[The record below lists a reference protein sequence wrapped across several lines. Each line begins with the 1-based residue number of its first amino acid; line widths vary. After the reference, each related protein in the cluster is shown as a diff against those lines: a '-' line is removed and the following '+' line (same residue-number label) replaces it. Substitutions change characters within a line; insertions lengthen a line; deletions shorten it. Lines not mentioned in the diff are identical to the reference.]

1 MKQRINQLVS
11 IIQKASDIHVVTHI
25 DADGITAG
33 AIAVE
38 TLRRAGKSYSIE
50 FVKQVD
56 ELLLKN
62 LEEKQHELVWFTDLG
77 SSIVSPQQSL
87 SLIVT
92 DHHTCQDEADLS
104 YHFNPHFFGYDG
116 GVDLSGSGATYL
128 VSKHIDSANM
138 DLAGIAV
145 VGACGDL
152 QNRKHRKLVGLNHE
166 IVKDGEKKGV
176 LSETIDIQYFGRE
189 TRPIHKLLQFAND
202 PVIPGITGREK
213 AALTFLHDY
222 EIELKNGNKWR
233 YWCDLSL
240 EERRTITS
248 GVAQLL
254 LKKGFGHQ
262 TTKRVLGS
270 VYTLDNEQRG
280 SELHDAKEFATLLNS
295 TARYGQFEVGLEI
308 CLGDREKNLK
318 KARSLLRGHRQNLVQ
333 GMQIAKE
340 EGIEQRDYIQFFH
353 AGKGILDTIVGI
365 VTNMLLN
372 DEQIRSDIPL
382 VGFAF
387 KNESEVKAS
396 VRTTQQ
402 VVSKGVNLALAIKKA
417 AQQVDGVGGGHNIA
431 AGATIPKGKEEP
443 FLTAL
448 ETEIKSQLSI

>member
-1 MKQRINQLVS
+1 VKQRINQLVS

-213 AALTFLHDY
+213 AALTFLHDL
-222 EIELKNGNKWR
+222 EIELKNENKWR

-248 GVAQLL
+248 LCTHWIMSNGVQN
-254 LKKGFGHQ
+254 
-262 TTKRVLGS
+262 
-270 VYTLDNEQRG
+270 YTMQ
-280 SELHDAKEFATLLNS
+280 
-295 TARYGQFEVGLEI
+295 
-308 CLGDREKNLK
+308 KN
-318 KARSLLRGHRQNLVQ
+318 
-333 GMQIAKE
+333 
-340 EGIEQRDYIQFFH
+340 
-353 AGKGILDTIVGI
+353 
-365 VTNMLLN
+365 
-372 DEQIRSDIPL
+372 
-382 VGFAF
+382 
-387 KNESEVKAS
+387 
-396 VRTTQQ
+396 
-402 VVSKGVNLALAIKKA
+402 
-417 AQQVDGVGGGHNIA
+417 
-431 AGATIPKGKEEP
+431 
-443 FLTAL
+443 
-448 ETEIKSQLSI
+448 SQLF